1 MVQRLLLAND
11 LPGVGKVALA
21 TSIPIAAVC
30 QVETMLLPTV
40 LLSSHTGG
48 FPDVVIED
56 MTDLNRAYFRQ
67 WKNLNLEL
75 AGILSGYCRNP
86 QQLSQLAMY
95 AKQTETP
102 LIVDPIMGDS
112 GRLYTGFTSSYVEA
126 MKELTQSAKL
136 ILPNLTEAALLT
148 GREYVGEHYDFS
160 VIEDLLEAL
169 AKQVTADIVLTGISF
184 DDSQIGVAYY
194 QQETGKITIYLSKKY
209 PANFFGTGDILS
221 TLLAVATIEQINL
234 HQAIPLALEFIDKS
248 LRQTLSLNRDLKLGI
263 YFEPFL
269 AELQETFQTLKEKL

>member
-67 WKNLNLEL
+67 WKKLNVKV

-86 QQLSQLAMY
+86 QQLRQLAMY

-136 ILPNLTEAALLT
+136 ILPNITEASLLT
-148 GREYVGEHYDFS
+148 GRNYLGDSYDIHD
-160 VIEDLLEAL
+160 IEDLVKSL
-169 AKQVTADIVLTGISF
+169 AKQVSADIVLTGISF

-194 QQETGKITIYLSKKY
+194 QQETGKITTYLSKKY

>member
-136 ILPNLTEAALLT
+136 ILPNITEASLLT
-148 GREYVGEHYDFS
+148 GRNYLGDSYDIHD
-160 VIEDLLEAL
+160 IEDLVKSL
-169 AKQVTADIVLTGISF
+169 AKQVSADIVLTGISF

-194 QQETGKITIYLSKKY
+194 QQETGKITTYLSKKY

>member
-136 ILPNLTEAALLT
+136 ILPNLTEAALLA

-184 DDSQIGVAYY
+184 DDSQIGVAYF
-194 QQETGKITIYLSKKY
+194 QQETGKITTYLSKKY

>member
-11 LPGVGKVALA
+11 LPGVGKVARA
-21 TSIPIAAVC
+21 TSIPSAAVC
-30 QVETMLLPTV
+30 QVETILLPTV

-56 MTDLNRAYFRQ
+56 MTDLDRAYFRQ

-136 ILPNLTEAALLT
+136 ILPNITEASLLT
-148 GREYVGEHYDFS
+148 GRNYLGDSYDIHD
-160 VIEDLLEAL
+160 IEDLVKSL
-169 AKQVTADIVLTGISF
+169 AKQVSADIVLTGISF

-194 QQETGKITIYLSKKY
+194 QQETGKITTYLSKKY

>member
-21 TSIPIAAVC
+21 TSIPIAAAC
-30 QVETMLLPTV
+30 QVETILLPTV

-86 QQLSQLAMY
+86 QQLRQLAMY

-184 DDSQIGVAYY
+184 DDSQIGVAYF
-194 QQETGKITIYLSKKY
+194 QQETGKITTYLSKKY

>member
-136 ILPNLTEAALLT
+136 ILPNITEASLLT
-148 GREYVGEHYDFS
+148 GRNYLGDSYDIHD
-160 VIEDLLEAL
+160 IEDLVKSL
-169 AKQVTADIVLTGISF
+169 AKQVSADIVLTGISF

-194 QQETGKITIYLSKKY
+194 QQETGKITTYLSKKY
-209 PANFFGTGDILS
+209 PANFFGIGDILS

>member
-40 LLSSHTGG
+40 LLSSHTGS

-136 ILPNLTEAALLT
+136 ILPNITEASLLT
-148 GREYVGEHYDFS
+148 GRNYLGDSYDIYD
-160 VIEDLLEAL
+160 IEDLVKSL
-169 AKQVTADIVLTGISF
+169 AKQVSADIVLTGISF

-194 QQETGKITIYLSKKY
+194 QQETGKITTYLSKKY

>member
-169 AKQVTADIVLTGISF
+169 AKQVSADIVLTGISF

-194 QQETGKITIYLSKKY
+194 QQETGKITTYLSKKY

>member
-21 TSIPIAAVC
+21 TSIPIVAAC

-67 WKNLNLEL
+67 WKKLDVKV
-75 AGILSGYCRNP
+75 AGILSGYCRSP
-86 QQLSQLAMY
+86 QQLRQLAMY

-126 MKELTQSAKL
+126 MKELTQLAKL
-136 ILPNLTEAALLT
+136 ILPNITEASLLT
-148 GREYVGEHYDFS
+148 GRNYLGDSYDIHD
-160 VIEDLLEAL
+160 IEDLVKSL
-169 AKQVTADIVLTGISF
+169 AEQVSADIVLTGISF
-184 DDSQIGVAYY
+184 DDRQIGVAYF
-194 QQETGKITIYLSKKY
+194 QQETGEISTYMSKKY

-221 TLLAVATIEQINL
+221 TLLAVATIQQINL

-269 AELQETFQTLKEKL
+269 AELQQAFQTVKEKL

>member
-169 AKQVTADIVLTGISF
+169 AKQVSADIVLTGISF

-194 QQETGKITIYLSKKY
+194 QQETGKITTYLSKKY
-209 PANFFGTGDILS
+209 PANFFETGDILS

>member
-136 ILPNLTEAALLT
+136 ILPNLTEAALLA

-184 DDSQIGVAYY
+184 DDSQIGVAYF
-194 QQETGKITIYLSKKY
+194 QQETGEITTYLSKKY

>member
-67 WKNLNLEL
+67 WKKLNVKA

-86 QQLSQLAMY
+86 QQLRQLAMY

-184 DDSQIGVAYY
+184 DDSQIGVAYF
-194 QQETGKITIYLSKKY
+194 QQQTGEIITYLSKKY

>member
-48 FPDVVIED
+48 FPEVVIED

-136 ILPNLTEAALLT
+136 ILPNLTEAALLA

-184 DDSQIGVAYY
+184 DDSQIGVAYF
-194 QQETGKITIYLSKKY
+194 QQETGEITTYLSKKY

>member
-102 LIVDPIMGDS
+102 LIVDPIMGGS

-184 DDSQIGVAYY
+184 DDSQIGVAYF
-194 QQETGKITIYLSKKY
+194 QQETGEITTYLSKKY

>member
-184 DDSQIGVAYY
+184 DDSQIGVAYF
-194 QQETGKITIYLSKKY
+194 QQETGKITTYLSKKY

>member
-194 QQETGKITIYLSKKY
+194 QQETGKITTYLSKKY

>member
-126 MKELTQSAKL
+126 MKELTQAAKL

-184 DDSQIGVAYY
+184 DDSQIGVAYF
-194 QQETGKITIYLSKKY
+194 QQETGKITTYLSKKY

>member
-21 TSIPIAAVC
+21 TSIPIAAAC
-30 QVETMLLPTV
+30 QVETILLPTV

-48 FPDVVIED
+48 FPDVVVED
-56 MTDLNRAYFRQ
+56 MTDLNRAYFEQ

-102 LIVDPIMGDS
+102 LIVDPVMGD
-112 GRLYTGFTSSYVEA
+112 GGKLYTGFTSTYVEA
-126 MKELTQSAKL
+126 MKELIQSAKL
-136 ILPNLTEAALLT
+136 ILPNVTEAAFLT
-148 GREYVGEHYDFS
+148 GRDYLGACYDRAA
-160 VIEDLLEAL
+160 IEDLLEAL
-169 AKQVTADIVLTGISF
+169 AEQVSADIVLTGISF
-184 DDSQIGVAYY
+184 DDSQIGVAYF
-194 QQETGKITIYLSKKY
+194 QQETGEITTYMSKKY

-221 TLLAVATIEQINL
+221 TLLAVATIQQINL
-234 HQAIPLALEFIDKS
+234 HQAIPLALDFIDKS
-248 LRQTLSLNRDLKLGI
+248 LERTLALDRDLKFGI

-269 AELQETFQTLKEKL
+269 AELQQAFQTLKEKL

>member
-86 QQLSQLAMY
+86 QQLSQLAMF

-112 GRLYTGFTSSYVEA
+112 GRLYTGFTSSYVGA

-169 AKQVTADIVLTGISF
+169 AKQVSADIVLTGISF

-194 QQETGKITIYLSKKY
+194 QQETGKITTYLSKKY

>member
-67 WKNLNLEL
+67 WKKLNVKVT
-75 AGILSGYCRNP
+75 GILSGYCRNP
-86 QQLSQLAMY
+86 QQLRQLAMY

-184 DDSQIGVAYY
+184 DDSQIGVAYF
-194 QQETGKITIYLSKKY
+194 QQETGKITTYLSKKY

>member
-21 TSIPIAAVC
+21 TSIPIAAAC

-169 AKQVTADIVLTGISF
+169 AKQVSVDIVLTGISF

-194 QQETGKITIYLSKKY
+194 QQETGKITTYLSKKY

>member
-86 QQLSQLAMY
+86 QQVRQLAMY

-112 GRLYTGFTSSYVEA
+112 GRLYTGFTSSYVEV

-169 AKQVTADIVLTGISF
+169 AKQVSADIVLTGISF

-194 QQETGKITIYLSKKY
+194 QQETGKITTYLSKKY

>member
-67 WKNLNLEL
+67 WKKLNVKV
-75 AGILSGYCRNP
+75 AVILSGYCRSP
-86 QQLSQLAMY
+86 QQLRQLAMY

-184 DDSQIGVAYY
+184 DDSQIGVAYF
-194 QQETGKITIYLSKKY
+194 QQETGKITTYLSKKY

-269 AELQETFQTLKEKL
+269 AELQQAFQTVKEKL

>member
-21 TSIPIAAVC
+21 TSIPIAAAC
-30 QVETMLLPTV
+30 QVETILLPTV

-48 FPDVVIED
+48 FPDVVVED
-56 MTDLNRAYFRQ
+56 MTDLNRAYFEQ

-102 LIVDPIMGDS
+102 LIVDPVMGD
-112 GRLYTGFTSSYVEA
+112 GGKLYTGFTPTYVEA
-126 MKELTQSAKL
+126 MKELIQSAKL
-136 ILPNLTEAALLT
+136 ILPNVTEAALA
-148 GREYVGEHYDFS
+148 E
-160 VIEDLLEAL
+160 
-169 AKQVTADIVLTGISF
+169 QVSADTVLTGVSF
-184 DDSQIGVAYY
+184 DDSQIGVAYF
-194 QQETGKITIYLSKKY
+194 QQETGEITTYMSKKY

-221 TLLAVATIEQINL
+221 TLLAVATIQQISL
-234 HQAIPLALEFIDKS
+234 HQAIPLALDFIDKS
-248 LRQTLSLNRDLKLGI
+248 LERTLALDRDLKFGI
-263 YFEPFL
+263 SFEPFL
-269 AELQETFQTLKEKL
+269 ATLQQAFQTLKEKL

>member
-86 QQLSQLAMY
+86 QQLIQLAMY

-184 DDSQIGVAYY
+184 DDSQIGVAYF
-194 QQETGKITIYLSKKY
+194 QQETGKITTYLSKKY

>member
-184 DDSQIGVAYY
+184 DDSQIGVAYF
-194 QQETGKITIYLSKKY
+194 QQETGKITTYLYKKY

>member
-1 MVQRLLLAND
+1 MLQRLLLAND

-184 DDSQIGVAYY
+184 DDSQIGVAYF
-194 QQETGKITIYLSKKY
+194 QQETGEITTYLSKKY

>member
-112 GRLYTGFTSSYVEA
+112 GRLYTGFTSSYVGA

-169 AKQVTADIVLTGISF
+169 AKQVSADIVLTGISF

-194 QQETGKITIYLSKKY
+194 QQETGKITTYLSKKY

-234 HQAIPLALEFIDKS
+234 HQAIPFALEFIDKS